1 MSDSL
6 TIEPSPVGEALRR
19 GVASILRWSARNRP
33 RDSGLTITDVWL
45 LGRLSEHP
53 AARMSDLAAWHRV
66 DRSTM
71 TAQVK
76 RLASF
81 GWVER
86 GSDPQDRR
94 AVTARITPEGRKT
107 LEAYV
112 ASETATLARVLG
124 GWPNAD
130 IDQLT
135 NLLTRFAAAL
145 DDEPVDAP
153 RRMG

>member
-1 MSDSL
+1 M
-6 TIEPSPVGEALRR
+6 IESVTTEPTPVGQALRR
-19 GVASILRWSARNRP
+19 AVGSIQRWSARNRP

-45 LGRLSEHP
+45 LEHLSEHP
-53 AARMSDLAAWHRV
+53 ATRMSDLAAWHRV

-86 GSDPQDRR
+86 SSDPHDRR

-107 LEAYV
+107 LEAYF
-112 ASETATLARVLG
+112 AGETATLSRVL
-124 GWPNAD
+124 AD
-130 IDQLT
+130 WSTAELDQLSR
-135 NLLTRFAAAL
+135 LLTRFAAAL
-145 DDEPVDAP
+145 DKAP
-153 RRMG
+153 ANA